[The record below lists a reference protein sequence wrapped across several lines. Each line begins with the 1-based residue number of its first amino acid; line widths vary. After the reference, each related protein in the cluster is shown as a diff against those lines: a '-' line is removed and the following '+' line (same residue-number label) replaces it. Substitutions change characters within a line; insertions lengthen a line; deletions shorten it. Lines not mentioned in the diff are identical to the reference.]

1 MRFRV
6 RLTEDIESMKK
17 YYPNIPDDTFMNL
30 IKLDPTYKKG
40 STSAGKY
47 ARWILGLADKDKLDN
62 LGHIKDLLTRFE
74 SEKKNLINKDIMKY
88 KSVEEVENA
97 LNSTENQAELTDR
110 QKERR
115 LRSDLSDAELVA
127 EDANWEVWI
136 PHSHAASCTLGKGTS
151 WCTAH
156 SGSDFYY
163 NHYSKDDDLIIFINK
178 HDPKEKYQYHN
189 KTDSFMNAAD
199 NRRDFYLFTKER
211 LSDSIKDYLKNKYP
225 SLKPLIDF
233 DGTWIYDGKQPVPQA
248 VSRYVKKAIIP
259 DDIKSIGGGVF
270 YGCKGLKSVTIPD
283 SVTSIGDN
291 AFSGCSSLTSITIPD
306 SVMRIGIAAFSGC
319 NRLANIIIPNSVT
332 SIGAGAFSGC
342 TELTNVKIGKGVT
355 SIGDDT
361 FSICYGLKSITI
373 PDSVTS
379 IGNYAF
385 YGCDGLTS
393 VTIGNS
399 VTSIG
404 DNAFTACKGFT
415 SVAIPDSVTLIG
427 SAAFFDCSGLTS
439 ISIPDSVT
447 RIGSTTFSGCTRLTS
462 IIYTGTKSQWE
473 NLRKYGGWNANTGNY
488 TIHCKD
494 GDIHKEV
501 KENFTMK
508 FKTRLT
514 EDIDSMR
521 KYYPNISDEDFMSY
535 IELDPTYK
543 KGSKNPGNYAKWIL
557 ALVTRNKGTLP
568 DEGHIEDILRRFEEN
583 KNNLKDKNIS
593 RFKSVQELEDYLND
607 ESSYKELS
615 SRQQLRQTQKAVRNT
630 AIEKDAEL
638 VYMDRDWEVWVPKT
652 YEASCKL
659 GQGSEWCT
667 ASTSND
673 YYYNWYTSKG
683 PLYINI
689 SRSNPED
696 KYQFH
701 FETGSF
707 MDADDN
713 SVRLD
718 AIFET
723 YPKLEEFYRPKITK
737 MLFGEE
743 LGPGEIKDLAI
754 PVSEL
759 DVIGDMDS
767 AALKDPYEV
776 ADDWFYLAYSD
787 IRDFLQ
793 YAPFSSETSEKL
805 VEMTG
810 MDAEDVCSLLKYKDE
825 DNEYY
830 EDLEDS
836 AVEAYRQASMVGA
849 AIDFQDAVIGG
860 IQRCLPHLKL
870 SGFNSD
876 QLIFSGTLQDFMKD
890 IDIDYTENMVENI
903 VDKLQSDYKR
913 HDPYDEYASSFNDN
927 TFNEVFL
934 SEFIERR
941 GK

>member
-6 RLTEDIESMKK
+6 KLTEDIDSMRK

-30 IKLDPTYKKG
+30 IELDPTYKKG

-47 ARWILGLADKDKLDN
+47 ARWILGLADKNKLDS
-62 LGHIKDLLTRFE
+62 LGHVKDLLTRFE

-88 KSVEEVENA
+88 KSVEEVENV
-97 LNSTENQAELTDR
+97 LNSAENHVELTDR

-127 EDANWEVWI
+127 EDADWEVWI

-163 NHYSKDDDLIIFINK
+163 NYYSKDDDLIIFINK

-189 KTDSFMNAAD
+189 KTDSFMNADD
-199 NRRDFYLFTKER
+199 NRRNFYFFIKER

-225 SLKPLIDF
+225 LLKSLIDF

-248 VSRYVKKAIIP
+248 ISRYVKKVIIP
-259 DDIKSIGGGVF
+259 DGVTSIGYDAFSVCTGLRSITIPDSVTSIGTNAF
-270 YGCKGLKSVTIPD
+270 YDCKGLTRITIPD
-283 SVTSIGDN
+283 SVTSIGDSAFARCSRLAN
-291 AFSGCSSLTSITIPD
+291 ITIPDNVTSIGRGVFSGCTRLKNVKIGNSVTIIGVDTFSVCTELTSITIPNSVTSIGEYAFFNCSSLTSITIPD
-306 SVMRIGIAAFSGC
+306 SVTSIGSNAFFGC
-319 NRLANIIIPNSVT
+319 NRLMGI
-332 SIGAGAFSGC
+332 
-342 TELTNVKIGKGVT
+342 
-355 SIGDDT
+355 T
-361 FSICYGLKSITI
+361 F
-373 PDSVTS
+373 
-379 IGNYAF
+379 N
-385 YGCDGLTS
+385 
-393 VTIGNS
+393 
-399 VTSIG
+399 
-404 DNAFTACKGFT
+404 
-415 SVAIPDSVTLIG
+415 
-427 SAAFFDCSGLTS
+427 
-439 ISIPDSVT
+439 
-447 RIGSTTFSGCTRLTS
+447 
-462 IIYTGTKSQWE
+462 GTKAQWE
-473 NLRKYGGWNANTGNY
+473 DIRKYGNMGNY
-488 TIHCKD
+488 MIHCKD

-607 ESSYKELS
+607 ENSYKELS

-630 AIEKDAEL
+630 DIEKDAEL

-689 SRSNPED
+689 LRSNPED

-713 SVRLD
+713 SVHLD
-718 AIFET
+718 VIFET

-737 MLFGEE
+737 MLFGEVLE
-743 LGPGEIKDLAI
+743 PGEIKDLAI
-754 PVSEL
+754 PVSKL
-759 DVIGDMDS
+759 DVIGRMDS

-776 ADDWFYLAYSD
+776 ANDWFYLSYSD

-793 YAPFSSETSEKL
+793 YAPFSHETSEKL

-810 MDAEDVCSLLKYKDE
+810 MDAEDVHSLFKYKDE
-825 DNEYY
+825 GNKYY

-849 AIDFQDAVIGG
+849 AIDFQNAVIGG
-860 IQRCLPHLKL
+860 IQKCLPHLRL

-890 IDIDYTENMVENI
+890 IDINYTGNMVENI

-913 HDPYDEYASSFNDN
+913 YDPYDEYASSFNDN

-934 SEFIERR
+934 SEFIERQ